1 MSTGIGFGIGI
12 PHASSNLVQEI
23 VFIVGRSQKGINFEA
38 LDRRPVH
45 LVLLFVVPAGEFQ
58 KHLHSLANVAKLLHR
73 TDFRESLE
81 RGADETTLRQL
92 LNLPTAEDLL
102 STDRMLPHKQIE
114 LKLQAAVSA
123 VLPEADVSTVLV
135 RPCDPKFGDYQSNA
149 LMSLAK
155 TRKLNPRQLAADTL
169 AKLDVSEW
177 CEKVEIAGAGFLNF
191 RLKHSALTDSL
202 QAAARGEH
210 LFFTK
215 AAKPKTVVV
224 DFSSPNVAKPMHV
237 GHIRS
242 TGIGDALQRT
252 LRLLGHKVVT
262 DNHIGDWGTQFGK
275 LLLGWKQILDRP
287 ALERDAIAELERLY
301 KIINAE
307 CDANPARLEEA
318 KQELVML
325 QAGDVENTVIWKEMI
340 RLSQIQFDTIYARLG
355 ITFDQALGESF
366 YNPWLGDVV
375 NDLLKRGIAKE
386 SEGAV
391 GVFSDGTLPP
401 KEDPFL
407 VHRDGEWAPDPAL
420 VRKSDGGF
428 NYTTTDLATI
438 QYRLKTW
445 SPDEIVYVVDDRQG
459 PHFKKL
465 FLTFARWQP
474 EAAKKVKLV
483 HVGFGKILGDD
494 GKPFKT
500 RSGDTVK
507 LGELLDEAEERAYKI
522 VSDKNVELPEA
533 QRKEI
538 ARVIGL
544 GAVKYAD
551 LLPNRQ
557 TDYIFSWDKMLALQ
571 GNTAPYLQYAYAR
584 IRSIFRKSEV
594 DATRN
599 ADRAS
604 IVLSAPEEFTLA
616 KHLLNFGLTLEAVA
630 EEHRPNYLCNYLFEL
645 AGKFT
650 SFYENCPVLKA
661 ESEGVRNSR
670 LALCDLTARVMRQ
683 GLETLGITT
692 VEQM

>member
-1 MSTGIGFGIGI
+1 
-12 PHASSNLVQEI
+12 V
-23 VFIVGRSQKGINFEA
+23 
-38 LDRRPVH
+38 
-45 LVLLFVVPAGEFQ
+45 
-58 KHLHSLANVAKLLHR
+58 
-73 TDFRESLE
+73 
-81 RGADETTLRQL
+81 
-92 LNLPTAEDLL
+92 
-102 STDRMLPHKQIE
+102 LPHKQIE
-114 LKLQAAVSA
+114 SSLQTAVRA
-123 VLPEADVSTVLV
+123 VLPDADVSTVLV

-155 TRKLNPRQLAADTL
+155 TRKLNPRQLATDVV
-169 AKLDVSEW
+169 AKLDLSDI

-191 RLKHSALTDSL
+191 RLKNSVLVESL
-202 QAAARGEH
+202 QSAARGEH

-215 AAKPKTVVV
+215 AASPKTIVI

-252 LRLLGHKVVT
+252 LRLLGHRVIS

-275 LLLGWKQILDRP
+275 LLLGWKQILNHAD
-287 ALERDAIAELERLY
+287 LERDAIAELERLY
-301 KIINAE
+301 KVINAE
-307 CDANPARLEEA
+307 CDTNPARLEEA
-318 KQELVML
+318 KTELVKL
-325 QAGDVENTVIWKEMI
+325 QAGDAENTSIWKEMI
-340 RLSQIQFDTIYARLG
+340 ALSQKQFDAIYGRLG
-355 ITFDQALGESF
+355 VKFDFALGESF
-366 YNPWLGDVV
+366 YNPWLGEVV
-375 NDLLKRGIAKE
+375 TDLLARGIARE

-391 GVFSDGTLPP
+391 GVFSDGALPP

-407 VHRDGEWAPDPAL
+407 VNRDGEWVADPAL

-438 QYRLKTW
+438 DYRLKTW
-445 SPDEIVYVVDDRQG
+445 SPDEIVYVVDDRQAG
-459 PHFKKL
+459 HFKKL
-465 FLTFARWQP
+465 FLTFARWKS
-474 EAAKKVKLV
+474 ADAKKTKLI
-483 HVGFGKILGDD
+483 HVGFGKIMGDD

-507 LGELLDEAEERAYKI
+507 LGDLLDEAEERAYKI
-522 VSDKNVELPEA
+522 VSEKSAELPEA

-557 TDYIFSWDKMLALQ
+557 SDYIFSWDKMLALQ
-571 GNTAPYLQYAYAR
+571 GNTAPYLVYAYAR
-584 IRSIFRKSEV
+584 IKSIFRKSETSNIQHPTSNIQLV
-594 DATRN
+594 
-599 ADRAS
+599 
-604 IVLSAPEEFTLA
+604 APEELTLA
-616 KHLLNFGLTLEAVA
+616 KHLLNFGITLEAVA
-630 EEHRPNYLCNYLFEL
+630 EELRPNYLCNYLFEL

-661 ESEGVRNSR
+661 DDAATRDSR
-670 LALCDLTARVMRQ
+670 LALCDLTARILKQ
-683 GLETLGITT
+683 GLETLGIET

>member
-1 MSTGIGFGIGI
+1 
-12 PHASSNLVQEI
+12 
-23 VFIVGRSQKGINFEA
+23 
-38 LDRRPVH
+38 
-45 LVLLFVVPAGEFQ
+45 VLP
-58 KHLHSLANVAKLLHR
+58 N
-73 TDFRESLE
+73 
-81 RGADETTLRQL
+81 
-92 LNLPTAEDLL
+92 
-102 STDRMLPHKQIE
+102 KQIE
-114 LKLQAAVSA
+114 SALQAAVLV
-123 VLPEADVSTVLV
+123 VLPSADVSSVLV

-155 TRKLNPRQLAADTL
+155 QLKMNPRQLATDVV
-169 AKLDVSEW
+169 AKLDVSAI

-191 RLKHSALTDSL
+191 RLKNSVLVESL
-202 QAAARGEH
+202 QSAARGEH
-210 LFFTK
+210 RFFTK
-215 AAKPKTVVV
+215 SAAPKTIVV

-252 LRLLGHKVVT
+252 LRLLGHNVVS

-287 ALERDAIAELERLY
+287 ALEADAIAELERLY
-301 KIINAE
+301 KVINAE

-318 KQELVML
+318 KSELVKL
-325 QAGDVENTVIWKEMI
+325 QAGDKENVAIWKEMI
-340 RLSQIQFDTIYARLG
+340 LLSQKQFDTIYGRLG
-355 ITFDQALGESF
+355 VKFDFALGESF
-366 YNPWLGDVV
+366 YNPWLGEVV
-375 NDLLKRGIAKE
+375 ADLLTRGIARE

-407 VHRDGEWAPDPAL
+407 VNRDGEWVADPAL

-428 NYTTTDLATI
+428 NYMTTDLATI
-438 QYRLKTW
+438 GYRLKTW
-445 SPDEIVYVVDDRQG
+445 SPHEIVYVVDDRQSG
-459 PHFKKL
+459 HFKKL
-465 FLTFARWQP
+465 FLTFARWKA
-474 EAAKKVKLV
+474 EDSKRTKLV
-483 HVGFGKILGDD
+483 HVGFGKIMGDD

-507 LGELLDEAEERAYKI
+507 LGELLDEAEERAFKI
-522 VSDKNVELPEA
+522 VSEKNPDAPEA

-557 TDYIFSWDKMLALQ
+557 SDYIFSWDKMLALT

-584 IRSIFRKSEV
+584 IQSIFRKAEGMKQG
-594 DATRN
+594 AGIIL
-599 ADRAS
+599 AAEQE
-604 IVLSAPEEFTLA
+604 LTLA
-616 KHLLNFGLTLEAVA
+616 KHLLNFGFTLEAVA
-630 EEHRPNYLCNYLFEL
+630 EEYRPNYLCNYLFEL

-661 ESEGVRNSR
+661 EDEATRHSR
-670 LALCDLTARVMRQ
+670 LALCALTAQVLKQ
-683 GLETLGITT
+683 GLETLGIET

>member
-1 MSTGIGFGIGI
+1 
-12 PHASSNLVQEI
+12 V
-23 VFIVGRSQKGINFEA
+23 
-38 LDRRPVH
+38 
-45 LVLLFVVPAGEFQ
+45 
-58 KHLHSLANVAKLLHR
+58 
-73 TDFRESLE
+73 
-81 RGADETTLRQL
+81 
-92 LNLPTAEDLL
+92 
-102 STDRMLPHKQIE
+102 LPHKKIE
-114 LKLQAAVSA
+114 SALQSA
-123 VLPEADVSTVLV
+123 VREVLPDADVSAVLV

-155 TRKLNPRQLAADTL
+155 ARKLNPRQLATDVL
-169 AKLDVSEW
+169 AKLDLASV

-191 RLKHSALTDSL
+191 RLKNSVLVESL

-210 LFFTK
+210 LFFEK
-215 AAKPKTVVV
+215 VSQPKTVVI

-252 LRLLGHKVVT
+252 LRLLGHRVIS

-275 LLLGWKQILDRP
+275 LLLGWKNILDRV
-287 ALERDAIAELERLY
+287 ALERDTIAELERLY
-301 KIINAE
+301 KIINTE

-318 KQELVML
+318 KAELVKL
-325 QAGDVENTVIWKEMI
+325 QAGDAENISIWKEMI

-355 ITFDQALGESF
+355 VKFDHALGESF
-366 YNPWLGDVV
+366 YNPWLGEAVD
-375 NDLLKRGIAKE
+375 DLLAKKIARE

-391 GVFSDGTLPP
+391 GVFSDGSLPP

-407 VHRDGEWAPDPAL
+407 VNRDGEWIADPAL

-428 NYTTTDLATI
+428 NYTTTDLATVD
-438 QYRLKTW
+438 YRLKTW
-445 SPDEIVYVVDDRQG
+445 SPDEIVYVVDDRQSG
-459 PHFKKL
+459 HFKKL
-465 FLTFARWQP
+465 FLIVARWKP
-474 EAAKKVKLV
+474 EAAKSTKLV

-507 LGELLDEAEERAYKI
+507 LGDLLDEAVERAYQTVCEK
-522 VSDKNVELPEA
+522 SAELPEA
-533 QRKEI
+533 QRREI
-538 ARVIGL
+538 ARVVGV

-557 TDYIFSWDKMLALQ
+557 SDYVFSWDKMLALQ
-571 GNTAPYLQYAYAR
+571 GNTAPYLLYAYAR
-584 IRSIFRKSEV
+584 IKSIFRKIEV
-594 DATRN
+594 NSSLATRH
-599 ADRAS
+599 S
-604 IVLSAPEEFTLA
+604 SLVLAAPEELTLA

-630 EEHRPNYLCNYLFEL
+630 EEFRPNFLCNYLFEL

-650 SFYENCPVLKA
+650 SFYESCPVLKA
-661 ESEGVRNSR
+661 DDAATRDSR
-670 LALCDLTARVMRQ
+670 LALCDLTARVLKQ
-683 GLETLGITT
+683 GLETLGIET

>member
-1 MSTGIGFGIGI
+1 
-12 PHASSNLVQEI
+12 V
-23 VFIVGRSQKGINFEA
+23 
-38 LDRRPVH
+38 
-45 LVLLFVVPAGEFQ
+45 
-58 KHLHSLANVAKLLHR
+58 
-73 TDFRESLE
+73 
-81 RGADETTLRQL
+81 
-92 LNLPTAEDLL
+92 
-102 STDRMLPHKQIE
+102 LPHKKIE
-114 LKLQAAVSA
+114 LKLQAAVREILPDSDASA
-123 VLPEADVSTVLV
+123 VLV

-155 TRKLNPRQLAADTL
+155 VRKINPRQLAADTL
-169 AKLDVSEW
+169 AKLDVSEF

-191 RLKHSALTDSL
+191 RLKNSVLAQTLE
-202 QAAARGEH
+202 AAARGEH
-210 LFFTK
+210 LFFEK
-215 AAKPKTVVV
+215 SSQPKTVVI

-252 LRLLGHKVVT
+252 LRLLGHQVIS

-275 LLLGWKQILDRP
+275 LLLGWKQILNR
-287 ALERDAIAELERLY
+287 AELERDAIAELERLY

-318 KQELVML
+318 KAELVKL
-325 QAGDVENTVIWKEMI
+325 QAGDAENISIWKEMI
-340 RLSQIQFDTIYARLG
+340 RLSQIQFDTIYSRLG
-355 ITFDQALGESF
+355 VKFDHALGESF
-366 YNPWLGDVV
+366 YNPWLGEVV
-375 NDLLKRGIAKE
+375 NDLHAKKIARE

-407 VHRDGEWAPDPAL
+407 VNRDGEWIDDPAL

-438 QYRLKTW
+438 AYRLKTW
-445 SPDEIVYVVDDRQG
+445 SPDEIVYVVDDRQSG
-459 PHFKKL
+459 HFKKL
-465 FLTFARWQP
+465 FAIFSRWKSDD
-474 EAAKKVKLV
+474 AKKVRLI

-507 LGELLDEAEERAYKI
+507 LGELLDEAAERAYKT
-522 VSDKNVELPEA
+522 VSEKSSELPEA
-533 QRKEI
+533 QKKEI
-538 ARVIGL
+538 ARVVGI

-557 TDYIFSWDKMLALQ
+557 SDYIFSWDKMLALQ
-571 GNTAPYLQYAYAR
+571 GNTAPYLLYAYAR
-584 IRSIFRKSEV
+584 IKSIFRKAESVRRKAEIIL
-594 DATRN
+594 A
-599 ADRAS
+599 
-604 IVLSAPEEFTLA
+604 APEEIALA
-616 KHLLNFGLTLEAVA
+616 RHLLNFGLTLEAVA
-630 EEHRPNYLCNYLFEL
+630 EEFRPNFLCNYLFEL

-661 ESEGVRNSR
+661 DDAATRDSR
-670 LALCDLTARVMRQ
+670 LALCDLTARVLKQ
-683 GLETLGITT
+683 GLETLGIETL
-692 VEQM
+692 EQM